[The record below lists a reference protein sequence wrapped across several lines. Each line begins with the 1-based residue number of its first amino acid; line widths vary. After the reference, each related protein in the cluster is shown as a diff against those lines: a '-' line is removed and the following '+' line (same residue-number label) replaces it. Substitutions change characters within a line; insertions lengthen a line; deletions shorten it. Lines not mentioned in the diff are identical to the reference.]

1 MIATTFPI
9 LKRMALQQHQP
20 THFSTLSSTLMG
32 PVEMYVCRVKYPV
45 LYQVELVHLI
55 SVRKVLKAGK
65 VSLKVLL
72 EMILLYKSK
81 TTQVT

>member
-1 MIATTFPI
+1 
-9 LKRMALQQHQP
+9 
-20 THFSTLSSTLMG
+20 MG